1 MLAQKKMLTQNSFGP
16 KFFLNPH
23 IFCSKKILGPENFG
37 SKQFLGHKDY
47 GQKKIAPTFLDQ
59 KIIISK
65 KVCAKNFRLKK
76 FRSTNSRPPKNYLV
90 EIGSVTAKIFLIW
103 INVTRTNV
111 AWTNVTM
118 TVGICLR
125 WSQEPT
131 FKILSILG

>member
-1 MLAQKKMLTQNSFGP
+1 MV
-16 KFFLNPH
+16 
-23 IFCSKKILGPENFG
+23 
-37 SKQFLGHKDY
+37 
-47 GQKKIAPTFLDQ
+47 KKIAPTLLDQ
-59 KIIISK
+59 KIIGSR

-90 EIGSVTAKIFLIW
+90 EVGSVTAKIFLIW

-125 WSQEPT
+125 CSQEPT
-131 FKILSILG
+131 FKVKNESVNAEVLLIQGVSKNRKNSPVSRESL